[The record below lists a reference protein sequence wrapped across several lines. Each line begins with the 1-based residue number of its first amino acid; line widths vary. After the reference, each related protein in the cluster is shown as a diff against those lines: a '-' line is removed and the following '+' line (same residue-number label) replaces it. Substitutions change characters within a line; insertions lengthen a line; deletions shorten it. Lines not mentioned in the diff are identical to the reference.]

1 MYNVYIIII
10 FNYIIYN
17 GIYNYIL
24 YTYIYI
30 YINFIYKII
39 KKIIERFK
47 NDILCFNFVINYII
61 HKMLIL
67 LRNHLNFLDHS
78 IFRCLY
84 KEYML
89 NF

>member
-1 MYNVYIIII
+1 MVYIII
-10 FNYIIYN
+10 Y
-17 GIYNYIL
+17 YIL
-24 YTYIYI
+24 IYIYI

-67 LRNHLNFLDHS
+67 LRNYLNFLDHS
-78 IFRCLY
+78 ISRCLY

>member
-1 MYNVYIIII
+1 MVYIII
-10 FNYIIYN
+10 Y
-17 GIYNYIL
+17 YIL
-24 YTYIYI
+24 IYIYI